1 VTARAA
7 AVVEPASTIPVGEFQ
22 TATTENRFPFV
33 SQIFPHE
40 RISEL
45 KLDAFQVALVPFRDQ
60 DNRARGS
67 REENGGGDRMVIL
80 PITWSQL
87 MARVRKEM
95 DLPGTPSR
103 THAVQFG
110 DVTVDLLSIAVRRL
124 NREVEMTRM
133 EFNVLRFFVLNP
145 NRVIS
150 REELLDQVWG
160 YENYPCT
167 RTVDNHI
174 LKLRHKLEPEPAK
187 PVYFATVHGIGYQFT
202 PEASGITKS

>member
-1 VTARAA
+1 MTARAA
-7 AVVEPASTIPVGEFQ
+7 AAVELPNTIPVGEFQ
-22 TATTENRFPFV
+22 TGTTENRFPFA

-40 RISEL
+40 RITEL

-60 DNRARGS
+60 DTVARGS
-67 REENGGGDRMVIL
+67 REENGGSDRMVIL

-95 DLPGTPSR
+95 DLPAAPPKTR
-103 THAVQFG
+103 AVQFG
-110 DVTVDLLSIAVRRL
+110 DVTVDLLSIQVRRF

-187 PVYFATVHGIGYQFT
+187 PVYFGTVHGIGYKFT
-202 PEASGITKS
+202 PEASGSPKI